1 MDCLKCGKGSR
12 VVDSKKTSQRIT
24 RRRECLSCSE
34 RWNTTEYRD
43 GAQVAKHKAKPI
55 DAVKPT
61 EVKPQTERR
70 RRREELLDLR
80 ESYDSDLSDI
90 LDDLGVFE

>member
-24 RRRECLSCSE
+24 RRRECLSCGG

-43 GAQVAKHKAKPI
+43 GAQVTKHKAKPNN
-55 DAVKPT
+55 AVKPSRPT
-61 EVKPQTERR
+61 AQTRR
-70 RRREELLDLR
+70 RTREELFDLR
-80 ESYDSDLSDI
+80 ESYDSDLPDI
-90 LDDLGVFE
+90 LDDLGVYE

>member
-12 VVDSKKTSQRIT
+12 VVDSKKTAQRIT
-24 RRRECLSCSE
+24 RRRECIACLE
-34 RWNTTEYRD
+34 RWNTTEHRD
-43 GAQVAKHKAKPI
+43 GAQADKHKAKPI

-61 EVKPQTERR
+61 RVTTHTKRR
-70 RRREELLDLR
+70 VREELYDLR
-80 ESYDSDLSDI
+80 EHHDSDLPDI